1 MILNCLEREFLK
13 GFLVQGW
20 QQSLWKFP
28 ILSNILDFKWWLPNR
43 WKIHSFMF
51 TCWGSKGGQVSK
63 MSYEPPGA
71 VYITSYKEPLD
82 QSDCWKLYVQLWNYT
97 KWRIC
102 RISRNVTLAVKYV
115 TKCNTGV
122 MSSDLVIITWGVLSS
137 YLRKWKPLVLFR
149 CEAFDVL
156 LCWVERCRIKSS
168 WWVLKT

>member
-1 MILNCLEREFLK
+1 MK
-13 GFLVQGW
+13 GFLVQGR
-20 QQSLWKFP
+20 QQSLWKSS
-28 ILSNILDFKWWLPNR
+28 ILSNILDLQWCFPNKR
-43 WKIHSFMF
+43 KIHSQLSPMF
-51 TCWGSKGGQVSK
+51 TCRDAKVASSVARPRKC
-63 MSYEPPGA
+63 
-71 VYITSYKEPLD
+71 YIASCKEPLG